1 MNCSELFF
9 KKNDISK
16 MQNCSVDS
24 KDGYVTSVLVF
35 ARMKGTYLLSAKTVK
50 KSLNIIHRYS
60 APDILKFQRLTI
72 SSVITLPAL
81 IDLFHNTHKIPYMIL
96 F

>member
-50 KSLNIIHRYS
+50 KK
-60 APDILKFQRLTI
+60 LKYYT
-72 SSVITLPAL
+72 
-81 IDLFHNTHKIPYMIL
+81 
-96 F
+96 

>member
-1 MNCSELFF
+1 
-9 KKNDISK
+9 

-35 ARMKGTYLLSAKTVK
+35 ARMKGMFLLSAKTVK
-50 KSLNIIHRYS
+50 ISLNIRHRYS

-72 SSVITLPAL
+72 SSINSLPAL
-81 IDLFHNTHKIPYMIL
+81 IDLFIICTKYL
-96 F
+96 T

>member
-1 MNCSELFF
+1 MTFGKCITVQL
-9 KKNDISK
+9 
-16 MQNCSVDS
+16 
-24 KDGYVTSVLVF
+24 TLRLVLVF
-35 ARMKGTYLLSAKTVK
+35 ARMKGMYLLSAKTVKK

-72 SSVITLPAL
+72 SAINSLPAL
-81 IDLFHNTHKIPYMIL
+81 IDLFHYMHKIPYIII